1 MNKRS
6 LLLVAL
12 LFAAPISNA
21 TVIDATGFNV
31 VDNRWQFDYV
41 VNNDTLAIDI
51 EEFTIWFD
59 LGLFDNLD
67 VVASPA
73 DWDSIAINPDGSIP
87 DDGFFDSL
95 ALAGGIAP
103 GDLLGGFS
111 VQFDWLGGGDPISQ
125 FWEIIDP
132 FTFEPLDSGETNVTI
147 VRVPEPGTLALLF
160 AALGL
165 LVISRR
171 GRFGGTAARTAT
183 I

>member
-12 LFAAPISNA
+12 LFFAPLSNA

-31 VDNRWQFDYV
+31 AGDRWQFDYV
-41 VNNDTLAIDI
+41 VDNDTLGFDI

-95 ALAGGIAP
+95 ALAAGIAP
-103 GDLLGGFS
+103 GDILGGFS
-111 VQFDWLGGGDPISQ
+111 VQFDWLGDGSPISQ

-132 FTFEPLDSGETNVTI
+132 FTFDVLDEGETNVTI
-147 VRVPEPGTLALLF
+147 VRVPEPATLALLL

-165 LVISRR
+165 LALSRR
-171 GRFGGTAARTAT
+171 GSTLRFAAR
-183 I
+183 